1 MEYYG
6 AISPDGVSP
15 YLKAYITS
23 EDYTVVGYISQGA
36 SLQIASMWTSP
47 FEGDN
52 AGSIA
57 GIETAANLAQ
67 SATTAT
73 SVTRWNSLMVWQGSQ
88 PPSIS
93 LPLDFMAIYNPL
105 VEVDG
110 AIKALCAMVSPEL
123 KDVEPGGRRPYVCT
137 LNVGRRFLLAD
148 VVIQDVGYSLDAP
161 RSPDGYYLTNT
172 VTLQLS
178 GMAVQNRS
186 EVTGLFI

>member
-1 MEYYG
+1 MEYFG
-6 AISPDGVSP
+6 AVSPDGVSP

-23 EDYTVVGYISQGA
+23 EDYTVVGYIAPGA

-57 GIETAANLAQ
+57 GVESLANIAQ
-67 SATTAT
+67 SASAAT

-93 LPLDFMAIYNPL
+93 LPLDLIAIYDAKT
-105 VEVDG
+105 EVDG
-110 AIKALCAMVSPEL
+110 AISALCAMVSPEL
-123 KDVEPGGRRPYVCT
+123 KDTEPGGRRPYVCT
-137 LNVGRRFLLAD
+137 VNIGRRFLLAD
-148 VVIQDVGYSLDAP
+148 VVIQDVSYSLDVL
-161 RSPDGYYLTNT
+161 RTSDGYFASNT

-186 EVTGLFI
+186 EITGLFI

>member
-1 MEYYG
+1 MEYFG
-6 AISPDGVSP
+6 CITPDGVSQ

-23 EDYTVVGYISQGA
+23 EDYTVVGYIAPGA

-57 GIETAANLAQ
+57 GIETIANAAQ
-67 SATTAT
+67 SATTTT

-93 LPLDFMAIYNPL
+93 LPLDFIALYDPAT
-105 VEVDG
+105 EVDG

-123 KDVEPGGRRPYVCT
+123 KDTEPGGRRPYVCT
-137 LNVGRRFLLAD
+137 VNIGRRFLLAD
-148 VVIQDVGYSLDAP
+148 VVIQDVSYDLAAQRTS
-161 RSPDGYYLTNT
+161 DGYFATNT

-186 EVTGLFI
+186 EIPGLFI

>member
-6 AISPDGVSP
+6 AISADGVSP

-23 EDYTVVGYISQGA
+23 EDFTVVGYIGQGA

-57 GIETAANLAQ
+57 GVETIANAAQ
-67 SATTAT
+67 STTTAT

-93 LPLDFMAIYNPL
+93 LPLDLMAIYNPA

-123 KDVEPGGRRPYVCT
+123 KDVEPGGRRPYVCAV
-137 LNVGRRFLLAD
+137 NIGRRFLLAD
-148 VVIQDVGYSLDAP
+148 VVIQDVSYLLDAP
-161 RSPDGYYLTNT
+161 RTSDGYFATNT